1 MSFTQSGVIPL
12 CGTGAFVSCAV
23 GISAQPGMGP
33 SAVAT
38 AATLLGGMAC
48 TVVPPRK
55 ARPTST
61 RINQR
66 SDRFHMA
73 SNIVVA
79 RANGN
84 TGERSRK
91 PLHSLPVRGPSP
103 RSLRVRADRRHSPT
117 SEYTYARR

>member
-12 CGTGAFVSCAV
+12 FGAGVFVSCAI
-23 GISAQPGMGP
+23 GISVQPGMRLL
-33 SAVAT
+33 AVAT

-61 RINQR
+61 RTNQR

-73 SNIVVA
+73 SNIVVT
-79 RANGN
+79 RTNGN
-84 TGERSRK
+84 TGE
-91 PLHSLPVRGPSP
+91 
-103 RSLRVRADRRHSPT
+103 
-117 SEYTYARR
+117 